1 MKIKDLRIE
10 ALDKGCV
17 VKYCE
22 ETAKGNMGSNFP
34 EMSRSYKEEA
44 FNEPDEAVARFVE
57 LLGAKKV
64 TSESSESES
73 GSMEI
78 EKD

>member
-22 ETAKGNMGSNFP
+22 EKTKGNMGSNFP

-44 FNEPDEAVARFVE
+44 FNEPEKAVKRFVE

-64 TSESSESES
+64 ESES
-73 GSMEI
+73 GSSPMEM
-78 EKD
+78 EEED